1 MNPYSVGNFPDWRFF
16 LRRGKC
22 DHETFGYWGEGKMA
36 RISIFGIGYVGVVAA
51 GCLAKDGHTV
61 IAVDVD
67 PGKIDA
73 INAGL
78 SPIVENGLDDLIK
91 EVVSAGR
98 LSATNDVEYAIQNT
112 DASFVCVGTP
122 SAPDGSVGLKYV
134 DVVCQN
140 IGEALAKKD
149 SFHSVIIRS
158 TIVPGSCEGTC
169 IPTLEKA
176 SGKTAGTDFGV
187 GYYPEFLREST
198 AIEDYYDPGLI
209 VFGAMD
215 DGTRAILTELNE
227 NLNCKIHTV
236 DLRTAEMVKY
246 TSNTWRAVKVT
257 FANEIGN
264 IAKSCGLDGQEV
276 MEILCSDDKVNI
288 SPYFMR
294 PGFAFGGSCLPKD
307 VRALRHLAAEK
318 DTPAPLLN
326 AVLDANEAQIVK
338 AQSMIVA
345 AKAKNVSMIGVSFK
359 PGTDDMRESPL
370 AELAARLIKDG
381 INVEIYDPF
390 VHEAYAN
397 DNSTAGRGND
407 VIPDLQDRLN
417 PDLSAM
423 IDASDMIVVGNIY
436 KDTLPTL
443 DAAIAAKPMV
453 DLTRISR
460 ARASGGGYDGIC
472 W

>member
-1 MNPYSVGNFPDWRFF
+1 
-16 LRRGKC
+16 
-22 DHETFGYWGEGKMA
+22 MA

-51 GCLAKDGHTV
+51 GCLAKDGHDV

-91 EVVSAGR
+91 DVVDAGR
-98 LSATNDVEYAIQNT
+98 LTATNDVEYAVNNT

-149 SFHSVIIRS
+149 AFHSVIIRS
-158 TIVPGSCEGTC
+158 TIVPGSCENTC
-169 IPTLEKA
+169 IPTLESA
-176 SGKTAGTDFGV
+176 SGKKAGTGFGV

-209 VFGAMD
+209 VFGALD

-264 IAKSCGLDGQEV
+264 IAKSCGLDGQDV
-276 MEILCSDDKVNI
+276 MEILCSDLKVNM

-307 VRALRHLAAEK
+307 VRALRHLAAENN
-318 DTPAPLLN
+318 TPAPLLN

-338 AQSMIVA
+338 AEKMVA
-345 AKAKNVSMIGVSFK
+345 SSKASKVGFVGISFK

-370 AELAARLIKDG
+370 AELASRLIKSG
-381 INVEIYDPF
+381 VAVEIYDPF

-407 VIPDLQDRLN
+407 VVPDLKERLN
-417 PDLSAM
+417 PNLTAM
-423 IDASDMIVVGNIY
+423 IDGSDMIVVGNIY
-436 KDTLPTL
+436 KDTLSEL
-443 DAAIAAKPMV
+443 DAAISNKPMV

-460 ARASGGGYDGIC
+460 NRVTGGGYDGIC